1 MQLLK
6 KNLKKTTLQSEHF
19 YLQLFFLSLSVKD
32 NYPHFTNNNK
42 KEMESQE
49 NALPKIIIVIF
60 YHHHSH
66 QLQQQQNNEH
76 VLTPTL
82 LYIHISFNPYRQT
95 PCEVNAIISI
105 L

>member
-1 MQLLK
+1 
-6 KNLKKTTLQSEHF
+6 
-19 YLQLFFLSLSVKD
+19 
-32 NYPHFTNNNK
+32 
-42 KEMESQE
+42 MESQE
-49 NALPKIIIVIF
+49 NTLPKIIIVIF

-105 L
+105 LEISRQA